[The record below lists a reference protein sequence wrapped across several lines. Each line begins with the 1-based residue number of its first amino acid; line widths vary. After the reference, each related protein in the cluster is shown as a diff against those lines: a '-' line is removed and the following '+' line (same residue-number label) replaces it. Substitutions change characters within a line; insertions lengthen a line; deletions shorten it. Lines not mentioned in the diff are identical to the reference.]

1 MGIKDSLSAA
11 QTLGQPFRNLAKTG
25 HTAYASGIE
34 LLLCLLLGTS
44 TFATWFC
51 ITILKYVQLMDF
63 DAYKDFK
70 AKPWGLSLSHSPRSL
85 EVLRFTFAALT

>member
-70 AKPWGLSLSHSPRSL
+70 ATPWGLSLSHSSRSL